1 MTKLYVICGH
11 GNGDSGSVGGG
22 KTEADLV
29 RKLAAKM
36 KAIGGSSVEVLDT
49 SKNWY
54 AQNLVNSALKKK
66 VGKNPVIE
74 LHMDWASGSAKGG
87 HVIIDADL
95 SADKYDKALAKYIAK
110 EFPGRAEKLVK
121 RNNLANLN
129 SAQAQGINYRLL
141 ECCFISNKGDREK
154 FIEDMDEVAAGILGS
169 FGIGSSNP
177 STPAASTPGASKPVA
192 KPSSKFGGTYRCNV
206 SKLNVRDKPSTSG
219 NVVASYSKGQTVV
232 LDNTY
237 TIANG
242 YVWGTYIGAS
252 GKRRY
257 IAVGKHTGKPEA
269 SDYLVKVG

>member
-11 GNGDSGSVGGG
+11 GNGDPGSSGGG
-22 KTEADLV
+22 RNEADLV
-29 RKLAAKM
+29 RQLAARM
-36 KAIGGSSVEVLDT
+36 KEIGSASVEVLDT

-54 AQNLVNSALKKK
+54 AQGLVNSALKKK
-66 VGKNPVIE
+66 VGSNPVIE
-74 LHMDWASGSAKGG
+74 LHMDAANGSAKGG

-95 SADKYDKALAKYIAK
+95 SADKYDKSLADCISKK
-110 EFPGRAEKLVK
+110 FPGRSEKLVK

-129 SAQAQGINYRLL
+129 RAQAHGINYRLL
-141 ECCFISNKGDREK
+141 ECCFIDNKGDRET
-154 FIEDMDEVAAGILGS
+154 FIADMDEVAAGILGA
-169 FGIGSSNP
+169 FGIGSGRP
-177 STPAASTPGASKPVA
+177 SGTVAEKPSMSKPPA
-192 KPSSKFGGTYRCNV
+192 KQKFGGTYRCTV
-206 SKLNVRDKPSTSG
+206 AKLNVRDKPSTSG

-232 LDNTY
+232 LDDTY

-269 SDYLVKVG
+269 SDYLVKVD